1 MAPAVG
7 VESSTLLPAPR
18 PLDVAMPAMTAAA
31 AVSLSATTAADGD
44 GDDGVAP
51 TPPAPPPPGGAS
63 TALKLAD
70 CIGRVS
76 AALAELGATVEAL
89 KGKEE
94 RTGIIEFTRG
104 EIFSMMMGRERSESL
119 GRGVSE
125 GEWKLLHRRG
135 SVFRHLIAFSPFL
148 MLR

>member
-7 VESSTLLPAPR
+7 IESSTLLPAPR
-18 PLDVAMPAMTAAA
+18 PLDVAMPTTTV
-31 AVSLSATTAADGD
+31 VSLSATATTDGGALALAAP
-44 GDDGVAP
+44 P
-51 TPPAPPPPGGAS
+51 TPGDAS

-94 RTGIIEFTRG
+94 KREISTIINFTRY
-104 EIFSMMMGRERSESL
+104 FLVVPRPAA
-119 GRGVSE
+119 GVSE
-125 GEWKLLHRRG
+125 RSQRLQLW
-135 SVFRHLIAFSPFL
+135 RHSPSP
-148 MLR
+148 